1 MSELQKAKDTL
12 KRILSPAG
20 MPKPFYQVARGALLE
35 KLLDKKWRVLATDS
49 LVAAALCTRAAAID
63 AIDEVAPIKPEPKE
77 KKEKRAGGPA
87 RGAAGTSPRPVTP
100 PRY

>member
-35 KLLDKKWRVLATDS
+35 ALLDKKWRVLATEA
-49 LVAAALCTRAAAID
+49 LVAAARCSRAAAID
-63 AIDEVAPIKPEPKE
+63 AIDEVAPIKPEKKAKEARPKE
-77 KKEKRAGGPA
+77 R
-87 RGAAGTSPRPVTP
+87 
-100 PRY
+100 